1 VAIPLFENESLEPE
15 IHQALTD
22 SLIDAFVRD
31 GVLRVVDEDRA
42 DVVLRGRI
50 VEVKEEPFTYQDAAE
65 QYQISVFVDVTCYNQ
80 EKKTTLWEENRLR
93 GYGNYDAD
101 ELREEART
109 KGLGDAFRI
118 LTKDIVDR
126 TQVGGW

>member
-1 VAIPLFENESLEPE
+1 MVTTM
-15 IHQALTD
+15 AL
-22 SLIDAFVRD
+22 VED
-31 GVLRVVDEDRA
+31 GTFRS
-42 DVVLRGRI
+42 
-50 VEVKEEPFTYQDAAE
+50 AE

-80 EKKTTLWEENRLR
+80 EEKTTLWEENRLR
-93 GYGNYDAD
+93 GYGIYSAD